1 MTTKEPTKKI
11 RSIEHQAASACVK
24 LSTLDLS
31 IARAKETLRDKTA
44 ERERL
49 VKELPADVATLVARM
64 RPAPEK
70 AKAAAE

>member
-1 MTTKEPTKKI
+1 MTDKTKTKI

-31 IARAKETLRDKTA
+31 IARAKETLRDKTT
-44 ERERL
+44 EREAL
-49 VKELPADVATLVARM
+49 VKGLPREVAELVGRM

-70 AKAAAE
+70 AKAAE